1 MAIKLNYAPRR
12 DDSGKRPRSPL
23 VRPLDIILGLSIGMA
38 LAAFLIF

>member
-1 MAIKLNYAPRR
+1 MAIKLNYTSKSDGVRKA
-12 DDSGKRPRSPL
+12 SG

>member
-1 MAIKLNYAPRR
+1 MKYNYTSKGDGVRKA
-12 DDSGKRPRSPL
+12 SG